1 MFEFL
6 SAGILLGLA
15 AGFTPGPLLVLVIS
29 ETLRHTIKAGIKVSI
44 APLITDVPII
54 LISLLVLNRLA
65 NFKVILGCIS
75 IFGGL
80 FILYLG
86 YESLK
91 TKGVE
96 STTIRAAGGLDFTAK
111 GGKRQGR
118 EVPQSL
124 RVKTVDSRAKQP
136 VWKTQ
141 LNLASH
147 SSNSFRK
154 GVITNALN
162 PHPYIFY
169 MTVGAPIIFKSI
181 NQNIFSTVLFV
192 GSFLLFLVGSKVVLA
207 MVVERSRSFLQG
219 SVYIW
224 VMRIL
229 GILLLF
235 FSIVLF
241 GDGFRLLALT

>member
-6 SAGILLGLA
+6 SAGILLGLT

-29 ETLRHTIKAGIKVSI
+29 ETLRNGIKAGIKVSI
-44 APLITDVPII
+44 APLVTDIPII
-54 LISLLVLNRLA
+54 MVSLLVLNRLA
-65 NFKVILGCIS
+65 NFKVILGSIS

-80 FILYLG
+80 FILYLS
-86 YESLK
+86 YECLK
-91 TKGVE
+91 TRGVE
-96 STTIRAAGGLDFTAK
+96 
-111 GGKRQGR
+111 
-118 EVPQSL
+118 
-124 RVKTVDSRAKQP
+124 
-136 VWKTQ
+136 

-147 SSNSFRK
+147 SANSFRK

-181 NQNIFSTVLFV
+181 NQNILSTVLFV
-192 GSFLLFLVGSKVVLA
+192 GSFMLFLVGSKVVLA
-207 MVVERSRSFLQG
+207 MVVERSRLFLKG

-229 GILLLF
+229 GILLLL
-235 FSIVLF
+235 FSIFLF
-241 GDGFRLLALT
+241 KDGFGLLGLT

>member
-29 ETLRHTIKAGIKVSI
+29 ECLRHDIKAGIKVSI
-44 APLITDVPII
+44 APLITDIPII
-54 LISLLVLNRLA
+54 LFSLLVLNRLA

-86 YESLK
+86 YECFK
-91 TKGVE
+91 TKGIKLKFV
-96 STTIRAAGGLDFTAK
+96 
-111 GGKRQGR
+111 
-118 EVPQSL
+118 
-124 RVKTVDSRAKQP
+124 
-136 VWKTQ
+136 
-141 LNLASH
+141 
-147 SSNSFRK
+147 SNSTNSLRK
-154 GVITNALN
+154 GVVTNALN

-181 NQNIFSTVLFV
+181 NQNILSTVLFV

-219 SVYIW
+219 SIYIW

-235 FSIVLF
+235 FSIILF
-241 GDGFRLLALT
+241 GDGLKLLGLV

>member
-1 MFEFL
+1 
-6 SAGILLGLA
+6 LA

-29 ETLRHTIKAGIKVSI
+29 ETLRHNIKAGIKVSI

-54 LISLLVLNRLA
+54 VISLLVLNRLA
-65 NFKVILGCIS
+65 DFKVILACIS

-91 TKGVE
+91 IKGVE
-96 STTIRAAGGLDFTAK
+96 
-111 GGKRQGR
+111 
-118 EVPQSL
+118 
-124 RVKTVDSRAKQP
+124 
-136 VWKTQ
+136 

-169 MTVGAPIIFKSI
+169 MTVGAPIIFRSI
-181 NQNIFSTVLFV
+181 NQNILSTVLFV

-224 VMRIL
+224 AMRIL

-235 FSIVLF
+235 FSAILF
-241 GDGFRLLALT
+241 RDALRLLGII

>member
-1 MFEFL
+1 M
-6 SAGILLGLA
+6 A

-29 ETLRHTIKAGIKVSI
+29 ECLRHDIKAGIKVSI

-80 FILYLG
+80 FILYLS

-96 STTIRAAGGLDFTAK
+96 
-111 GGKRQGR
+111 
-118 EVPQSL
+118 
-124 RVKTVDSRAKQP
+124 
-136 VWKTQ
+136 

-154 GVITNALN
+154 GLITNALN

-181 NQNIFSTVLFV
+181 NQNILSTILFV
-192 GSFLLFLVGSKVVLA
+192 GSFLFFLVGSKVVLA
-207 MVVERSRSFLQG
+207 MIVERSRSFLQG

-235 FSIVLF
+235 FSIILF
-241 GDGFRLLALT
+241 GDGLRLLALT

>member
-6 SAGILLGLA
+6 SGGILLGLA

-29 ETLRHTIKAGIKVSI
+29 ETLRHNIKAGIKVSI

-54 LISLLVLNRLA
+54 VISLLVLNRLA
-65 NFKVILGCIS
+65 DFKVILACIS

-91 TKGVE
+91 IKGVE
-96 STTIRAAGGLDFTAK
+96 
-111 GGKRQGR
+111 
-118 EVPQSL
+118 
-124 RVKTVDSRAKQP
+124 
-136 VWKTQ
+136 
-141 LNLASH
+141 LNLVSH

-169 MTVGAPIIFKSI
+169 MTVGAPIIFRSI
-181 NQNIFSTVLFV
+181 NQNILSTVLFV

-224 VMRIL
+224 AMRIL

-235 FSIVLF
+235 FSAILF
-241 GDGFRLLALT
+241 RDALRLLGII

>member
-1 MFEFL
+1 MFDFL
-6 SAGILLGLA
+6 TAGTLLGLA

-29 ETLRHTIKAGIKVSI
+29 ETLRHNIKAGIKVAI
-44 APLITDVPII
+44 APLITDIPII

-65 NFKVILGCIS
+65 NFKFILGLIS

-86 YESLK
+86 YECLK
-91 TKGVE
+91 TTGVE
-96 STTIRAAGGLDFTAK
+96 LDI
-111 GGKRQGR
+111 
-118 EVPQSL
+118 
-124 RVKTVDSRAKQP
+124 
-136 VWKTQ
+136 
-141 LNLASH
+141 ASH
-147 SSNSFRK
+147 SADSLKK

-169 MTVGAPIIFKSI
+169 ITVGAPTIFKSL
-181 NQNIFSTVLFV
+181 NQNIFSTASFV
-192 GSFLLFLVGSKVVLA
+192 GSFLFFLVGSKVLLA

-224 VMRIL
+224 VLRIL

-235 FSIVLF
+235 FSVVLF
-241 GDGFRLLALT
+241 KDGLKLFAST

>member
-6 SAGILLGLA
+6 SAGTLLGLA

-29 ETLRHTIKAGIKVSI
+29 ETLRHDIKAGIKVAI
-44 APLITDVPII
+44 APLITDIPII
-54 LISLLVLNRLA
+54 VISLLVLNRLA
-65 NFKVILGCIS
+65 NFKIILGCIS

-86 YESLK
+86 YECLK
-91 TKGVE
+91 AKGVE
-96 STTIRAAGGLDFTAK
+96 LDLT
-111 GGKRQGR
+111 
-118 EVPQSL
+118 
-124 RVKTVDSRAKQP
+124 
-136 VWKTQ
+136 
-141 LNLASH
+141 SH
-147 SSNSFRK
+147 SANSFKK

-169 MTVGAPIIFKSI
+169 MTVGAPIIFKSL
-181 NQNIFSTVLFV
+181 NQNILSTASFV
-192 GSFLLFLVGSKVVLA
+192 GSFLFFLVGSKVALA

-224 VMRIL
+224 VLRIL

-235 FSIVLF
+235 FSMVIFRDGLKLF
-241 GDGFRLLALT
+241 AST

>member
-1 MFEFL
+1 MSETSFKPFAIGKKMLEFL
-6 SAGILLGLA
+6 SAGVLLGSA
-15 AGFTPGPLLVLVIS
+15 AGFTPGPLLVLVIT
-29 ETLRHTIKAGIKVSI
+29 ETLRLNIKAGIKVSI
-44 APLITDVPII
+44 APLITDIPII
-54 LISLLVLNRLA
+54 VISLLVLNRLA
-65 NFKVILGCIS
+65 NVKAILGGIS

-96 STTIRAAGGLDFTAK
+96 LDLSAP
-111 GGKRQGR
+111 G
-118 EVPQSL
+118 
-124 RVKTVDSRAKQP
+124 
-136 VWKTQ
+136 
-141 LNLASH
+141 
-147 SSNSFRK
+147 SNSFRK

-162 PHPYIFY
+162 PHPYVFY
-169 MTVGAPIIFKSI
+169 MTVGAPIIFKGI
-181 NQNIFSTVLFV
+181 NQNILAALLFV
-192 GSFLLFLVGSKVVLA
+192 GTFIFFLVGSKVLLA
-207 MVVERSRSFLQG
+207 MVVERSRSFLKG

-241 GDGFRLLALT
+241 RDGLKLISPSH

>member
-29 ETLRHTIKAGIKVSI
+29 ETLRHSMKAGIKVAI

-65 NFKVILGCIS
+65 NFKVILGCVS
-75 IFGGL
+75 IFGGV
-80 FILYLG
+80 FIIYLG
-86 YESLK
+86 YEILK

-96 STTIRAAGGLDFTAK
+96 LK
-111 GGKRQGR
+111 
-118 EVPQSL
+118 
-124 RVKTVDSRAKQP
+124 
-136 VWKTQ
+136 
-141 LNLASH
+141 LASH
-147 SSNSFRK
+147 SSDSFRK

-181 NQNIFSTVLFV
+181 NRNILSTVLFV
-192 GSFLLFLVGSKVVLA
+192 GSFLFFLVGSKIVLA
-207 MVVERSRSFLQG
+207 TVVEHSRSFLQG

-224 VMRIL
+224 GLRIL

-241 GDGFRLLALT
+241 RDGFRLLGLI

>member
-1 MFEFL
+1 MLEFL
-6 SAGILLGLA
+6 SGGILLGLA

-29 ETLRHTIKAGIKVSI
+29 ETLRHNIKAGIKVSI

-54 LISLLVLNRLA
+54 VISLLVLNRLA
-65 NFKVILGCIS
+65 DFKVILACIS

-91 TKGVE
+91 IKGVE
-96 STTIRAAGGLDFTAK
+96 
-111 GGKRQGR
+111 
-118 EVPQSL
+118 
-124 RVKTVDSRAKQP
+124 
-136 VWKTQ
+136 

-147 SSNSFRK
+147 SSNSYRK

-169 MTVGAPIIFKSI
+169 MTVGAPIIFRSI
-181 NQNIFSTVLFV
+181 NQNILSTVLFV

-224 VMRIL
+224 AMRIL

-235 FSIVLF
+235 FSAILF
-241 GDGFRLLALT
+241 RDALRLLGII

>member
-1 MFEFL
+1 MKSSWTPALRNVNVPTSEKLCKQSVIGKKMFEFL
-6 SAGILLGLA
+6 SAGILLGLT

-29 ETLRHTIKAGIKVSI
+29 ETLRHSIKAGIKVAI
-44 APLITDVPII
+44 APLVTDVPII
-54 LISLLVLNRLA
+54 IVSLLILNRLA

-86 YESLK
+86 YECLK
-91 TKGVE
+91 ARGV
-96 STTIRAAGGLDFTAK
+96 
-111 GGKRQGR
+111 
-118 EVPQSL
+118 V
-124 RVKTVDSRAKQP
+124 
-136 VWKTQ
+136 
-141 LNLASH
+141 LNLASP

-162 PHPYIFY
+162 PHPYVFY

-181 NQNIFSTVLFV
+181 NQNILSTALFV
-192 GSFLLFLVGSKVVLA
+192 GSFMLFLVGSKVILA
-207 MVVERSRSFLQG
+207 MAVERSRSFLQG

-224 VMRIL
+224 VMRTL

-235 FSIVLF
+235 FSIVLL
-241 GDGFRLLALT
+241 GHGFRMFS

>member
-1 MFEFL
+1 MLEFL
-6 SAGILLGLA
+6 SGGILLGLA

-29 ETLRHTIKAGIKVSI
+29 ETLRHNIKAGIKVSI

-54 LISLLVLNRLA
+54 VISLLVLNRLA
-65 NFKVILGCIS
+65 DFKVILACIS

-91 TKGVE
+91 IKGVE
-96 STTIRAAGGLDFTAK
+96 
-111 GGKRQGR
+111 
-118 EVPQSL
+118 
-124 RVKTVDSRAKQP
+124 
-136 VWKTQ
+136 

-169 MTVGAPIIFKSI
+169 MTVGAPIIFRSI
-181 NQNIFSTVLFV
+181 NQNILSTVLFV

-224 VMRIL
+224 AMRIL

-235 FSIVLF
+235 FSAILF
-241 GDGFRLLALT
+241 RDALRLLGII

>member
-1 MFEFL
+1 MTVPTLEKLCRQSEIGKKMFEFL

-29 ETLRHTIKAGIKVSI
+29 ECLRHGIKAGIKVSI

-96 STTIRAAGGLDFTAK
+96 
-111 GGKRQGR
+111 
-118 EVPQSL
+118 
-124 RVKTVDSRAKQP
+124 
-136 VWKTQ
+136 

-147 SSNSFRK
+147 SSNSYRK

-169 MTVGAPIIFKSI
+169 MTVGAPIVFKSL
-181 NQNIFSTVLFV
+181 NQNILSTVLFV

-224 VMRIL
+224 VMRFL
-229 GILLLF
+229 GIILLF
-235 FSIVLF
+235 FSIILF
-241 GDGFRLLALT
+241 SDGLRLLAST